1 MNCHLLTVTYLIK
14 FSSRMTIKEKLIP
27 KFLRK
32 YVFYYREHG
41 FKKTVKKFGW
51 KLFAIIFLYY
61 LIRDSILY
69 IIIPYFVLK
78 GIF

>member
-1 MNCHLLTVTYLIK
+1 MNCHLLIVTYSIK
-14 FSSRMTIKEKLIP
+14 YSSRMTIKEKLIP

>member
-1 MNCHLLTVTYLIK
+1 
-14 FSSRMTIKEKLIP
+14 MTIKEKLIP

-41 FKKTVKKFGW
+41 FKKLVKKFGW
-51 KLFAIIFLYY
+51 KLFTIIFLYY

>member
-1 MNCHLLTVTYLIK
+1 MNCHLLTATYSIK
-14 FSSRMTIKEKLIP
+14 YSSRMTIKEKLIP

>member
-1 MNCHLLTVTYLIK
+1 
-14 FSSRMTIKEKLIP
+14 MTIKEKLIP

-32 YVFYYREHG
+32 YVYYYKEHG
-41 FKKTVKKFGW
+41 FKKTLKKYGW
-51 KLFAIIFLYY
+51 KLFTIIFLYY

-69 IIIPYFVLK
+69 IFIPYFVLK

>member
-1 MNCHLLTVTYLIK
+1 MNCHLLTVTYSIK
-14 FSSRMTIKEKLIP
+14 YSSRMTFKEKLIP

>member
-1 MNCHLLTVTYLIK
+1 MNCHLLTVTYSIK
-14 FSSRMTIKEKLIP
+14 YSSRMKIKEKLIP

>member
-1 MNCHLLTVTYLIK
+1 MNCHLLTVTYSIK
-14 FSSRMTIKEKLIP
+14 YSSRMTIKENLIP

>member
-1 MNCHLLTVTYLIK
+1 MNCHLLTVTYSIK
-14 FSSRMTIKEKLIP
+14 YSSRMSIKEKLIP

>member
-1 MNCHLLTVTYLIK
+1 MNCHLLTVNYSIK
-14 FSSRMTIKEKLIP
+14 YSSRMTIKEKLIP

>member
-1 MNCHLLTVTYLIK
+1 MNCHLLTVTYSIK
-14 FSSRMTIKEKLIP
+14 YSSRMTIKEKLIP

-41 FKKTVKKFGW
+41 LKKTVKKFGW

-78 GIF
+78 GVF

>member
-1 MNCHLLTVTYLIK
+1 MA
-14 FSSRMTIKEKLIP
+14 IKEKLIP

-32 YVFYYREHG
+32 YVFYLKEHG

-51 KLFAIIFLYY
+51 KLFAVRFLYY

-69 IIIPYFVLK
+69 IIIPYLILK
-78 GIF
+78 GII

>member
-1 MNCHLLTVTYLIK
+1 MNCHLLTVTYSIK